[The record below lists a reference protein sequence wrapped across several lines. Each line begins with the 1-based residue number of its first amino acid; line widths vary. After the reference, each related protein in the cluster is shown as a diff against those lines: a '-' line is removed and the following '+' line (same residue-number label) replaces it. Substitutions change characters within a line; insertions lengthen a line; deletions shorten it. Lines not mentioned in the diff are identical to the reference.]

1 MALSKISGTTGI
13 TDGTITSAKLAD
25 FSAAVDLNG
34 VELLLD
40 ADADTSISAD
50 TDDQI
55 DIKIANADHLKI
67 LSSSGDTVLKPMVD
81 AKDIIFQQFD
91 GNKIFEIN
99 DGNFVSVGGNAT
111 APGEI
116 RIYEDTDNGTHYT
129 GFKAGNNTASV
140 AYVLPTADGT
150 AGHQLTTDGSGTLSW
165 SSNLTI
171 ANDTNNRITT
181 ATGSS
186 GLNAEASLT
195 FDGTTLALTGN
206 QTVSGNIDVDG
217 TAN

>member
-171 ANDTNNRITT
+171 CKRH
-181 ATGSS
+181 
-186 GLNAEASLT
+186 
-195 FDGTTLALTGN
+195 
-206 QTVSGNIDVDG
+206 
-217 TAN
+217 